1 MKYFE
6 NTTAKVTVI
15 TATENNY
22 NCITI
27 NVQLIAAVTNKLRKA
42 RKWKTKTVS

>member
-15 TATENNY
+15 TATENNS
-22 NCITI
+22 NGFTI
-27 NVQLIAAVTNKLRKA
+27 ANVHFISHFNLLNMKDNEMDLI
-42 RKWKTKTVS
+42 